1 MSRTVLTD
9 ARTLPFTSS
18 TVLGAARSIL
28 SRDWMVSS
36 AYYGM
41 SGTLRSHR
49 GHDIYFA
56 GIRDRWVYAVAILD
70 DGTRREVS
78 AQADTVSADA
88 IGRTLAA
95 LITNDLEG
103 AHAAVSRTRLMAAKV
118 ACVAPAHARTRWYH
132 GEALTTWEI
141 PGSHAEVEHSTKIA
155 RDDYLDDTPDY
166 AESHVTFRS
175 LTVEQAATV
184 LRAIRTD
191 NRDKRRKHPVHGP
204 LAEQMR
210 AAAPGLRPGDT
221 YHRHGYGLT
230 TVSLFVDGVVDVHLN
245 LLRETPV
252 NITVWGSMD
261 NQLRAAAAL

>member
-1 MSRTVLTD
+1 MSSP
-9 ARTLPFTSS
+9 TLPFTAAA
-18 TVLGAARSIL
+18 VLDAARKIL
-28 SRDWMVSS
+28 GRDWMTFP

-49 GHDIYFA
+49 GHNIHFA
-56 GIRDRWVYAVAILD
+56 GVHDGEVRAVGLLD
-70 DGTRREVS
+70 GNARRAATAMTTAPTAE
-78 AQADTVSADA
+78 AT
-88 IGRTLAA
+88 GRTLAE
-95 LITNDLEG
+95 LITGELEG
-103 AHAAVSRTRLMAAKV
+103 AHAKVSRTRLMAAKV
-118 ACVAPAHARTRWYH
+118 ACVAPARARTLWYH

-155 RDDYLDDTPDY
+155 RPDYLDDVPEY

-191 NRDKRRKHPVHGP
+191 NRDKRRRQPVHGP

-245 LLRETPV
+245 LLREAPV